1 MCLLAILVEVLQFSL
16 SLSLSPSFSLPL
28 VPTKGGD
35 DDTLYREGHRFLNMS
50 SRERSIST
58 PNVLYNSPNNND
70 HSYSTSSEV
79 CNHLP

>member
-1 MCLLAILVEVLQFSL
+1 MWLLAILVEMLQFSL
-16 SLSLSPSFSLPL
+16 SLSLSLPL